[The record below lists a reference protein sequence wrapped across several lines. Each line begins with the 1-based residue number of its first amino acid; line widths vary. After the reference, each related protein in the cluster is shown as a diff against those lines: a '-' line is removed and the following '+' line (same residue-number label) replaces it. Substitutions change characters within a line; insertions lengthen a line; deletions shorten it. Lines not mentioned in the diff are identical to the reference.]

1 MKKCI
6 LLLLLLLFL
15 YPRNALGDIYYSLG
29 GNYLIPLAKFSDK
42 NKESLGFKLE
52 IMNKNYCR
60 LWYGLRFDYF
70 KLQKKEGVVDYYKKE
85 LLISPTI
92 KYSPFVKNCYDWK
105 LLPYAE
111 VQLNISGI
119 SGTDERSQLGFGG
132 GAGLG
137 LAYNFKLFKKCW
149 MIDLDAIYS
158 APNFIYRADK
168 RDNLKSL
175 NCGLSLSVSL

>member
-1 MKKCI
+1 VKKFV
-6 LLLLLLLFL
+6 LLLFL
-15 YPRNALGDIYYSLG
+15 LLFTFPRNALSDIYYSFG
-29 GNYLIPLAKFSDK
+29 GVYLIPISKFSDK
-42 NKESLGFKLE
+42 NKESFGAKFE

-70 KLQKKEGVVDYYKKE
+70 SLQKEKNEIDYYKKE
-85 LLISPTI
+85 FLISPTI

-111 VQLNISGI
+111 VQFNISGI
-119 SGTDERSQLGFGG
+119 SGTDERSQLGLGG

-149 MIDLDAIYS
+149 MIDLDAVYS
-158 APNFIYRADK
+158 SPNFIYRADK
-168 RDNLKSL
+168 RGNLKSL